1 MSDWFYGKGSM
12 QYGPIDEA
20 TLKALIATGEIA
32 PRDFVWREGMDSWE
46 RLQEVRDLYSA
57 KTAVADSLEKNG
69 SLERPSSISQ
79 DFSKPSS
86 PQTPDVVQ

>member
-1 MSDWFYGKGSM
+1 
-12 QYGPIDEA
+12 
-20 TLKALIATGEIA
+20 
-32 PRDFVWREGMDSWE
+32 MDSWE